1 MDTFLS
7 ELIEARVNLL
17 FSISLVGEGISYAE
31 QALIGSHLYEI
42 TMHVSFQH
50 GSPNQVSSVKLLEV
64 ISSEE
69 LVVFVEYGVLGFLHF
84 LCQVLKKSTPLG
96 STSQRRKK
104 IGAYFLLL
112 LRDK

>member
-1 MDTFLS
+1 LDAFLS

-17 FSISLVGEGISYAE
+17 FAISLIGEGISYAE

-50 GSPNQVSSVKLLEV
+50 GCPNQMSSVKLLEV

-69 LVVFVEYGVLGFLHF
+69 LVVFVKYSVLGFLHF
-84 LCQVLKKSTPLG
+84 LGQVLKKGTPLG
-96 STSQRRKK
+96 GTSQ
-104 IGAYFLLL
+104 
-112 LRDK
+112 